1 MDFQEFCN
9 ELKSSLEKRMMKEVR
24 VFERKM
30 NNSVVTHGFYVVD
43 PDMSI
48 SSVLYFENWYKRF
61 QGGYDMETI
70 VNDIIKIIEED
81 RVTTAGNSIVANL
94 TNFQIVKNNI
104 IYCLVNYEKNKERLK
119 GYIYERFL
127 DLAKVY
133 YVNMTLTDRSMGK
146 VMIRKEMLRIWGV
159 NENIVKQCGEK
170 NTPEIYPVQCMCLQQ
185 NPLGD
190 ETDDEGKSLKMI
202 LVSNVTMHEGARV
215 MVYPDM
221 MKKLAEKE
229 QSNLFIIPSSVHEI
243 LVVPYSEGEV
253 ETLLSM
259 IKDVNSSCIDREEV
273 LSDSLYIYHRC
284 NDMISLA

>member
-9 ELKSSLEKRMMKEVR
+9 ELKSRIEEKMRKEVR

-61 QGGYDMETI
+61 QGGYDIETM

-81 RVTTAGNSIVANL
+81 KVTTDNSIVDNL
-94 TNFQIVKNNI
+94 TNFEIVKNNI
-104 IYCLVNYEKNKERLK
+104 IYGLVNYEKNKERLN
-119 GYIYERFL
+119 GYIYETFL

-133 YVNMTLTDRSMGK
+133 YVRIKLTDKSTGK

-159 NENIVKQCGEK
+159 DENIVKQCGEE
-170 NTPEIYPVQCMCLQQ
+170 NTPEIYPVQCLCLQQ

-190 ETDDEGKSLKMI
+190 ETDDEGKPLKMI
-202 LVSNVTMHEGARV
+202 SVSNVTMREGAGV

-229 QSNLFIIPSSVHEI
+229 QSDLFIIPSSVHEV
-243 LVVPYSEGEV
+243 LVVPYSEGEE

-273 LSDSLYIYHRC
+273 LSDSLYVYHRS
-284 NDMISLA
+284 NDLISLA

>member
-9 ELKSSLEKRMMKEVR
+9 ELKSRIEEKMRKEVR

-61 QGGYDMETI
+61 QGGYDMETM

-81 RVTTAGNSIVANL
+81 KVTTDNSIVDNL
-94 TNFQIVKNNI
+94 TNFEIVKNNI
-104 IYCLVNYEKNKERLK
+104 IYGLVNYETNKERLN
-119 GYIYERFL
+119 GYIYETFL

-133 YVNMTLTDRSMGK
+133 YVRIKLTDKSTGK

-159 NENIVKQCGEK
+159 DENIVKQCGEE
-170 NTPEIYPVQCMCLQQ
+170 NTPEIYPVQCLCLQQ

-190 ETDDEGKSLKMI
+190 ETDDEGKTLKMI
-202 LVSNVTMHEGARV
+202 SVSNVTMREGAGV

-229 QSNLFIIPSSVHEI
+229 QSDLFIIPSSVHEV
-243 LVVPYSEGEV
+243 LVVPYSEGEE

-273 LSDSLYIYHRC
+273 LSDSLYVYHRS

>member
-81 RVTTAGNSIVANL
+81 RVTTDNSIVDKL
-94 TNFQIVKNNI
+94 TNFEIVKNNI

-133 YVNMTLTDRSMGK
+133 YVNMTLTDKSMGK

-159 NENIVKQCGEK
+159 NENIVKQCGDE
-170 NTPEIYPVQCMCLQQ
+170 NTPRLYPVQCMCLQQ
-185 NPLGD
+185 NPLED
-190 ETDDEGKSLKMI
+190 ETDEGKSLKMI
-202 LVSNVTMHEGARV
+202 LVTNITMREGARV
-215 MVYPDM
+215 MAYPDM

-229 QSNLFIIPSSVHEI
+229 QSDLFIIPSSVHEV
-243 LVVPYSEGEV
+243 LVVPYSEGE
-253 ETLLSM
+253 EENLLSM
-259 IKDVNSSCIDREEV
+259 IKDVNSSCIGREEV
-273 LSDSLYIYHRC
+273 LSDSLYIYHRS
-284 NDMISLA
+284 NNMLSLA

>member
-9 ELKSSLEKRMMKEVR
+9 ELKSRIEEKMRKEVR

-48 SSVLYFENWYKRF
+48 SSILYFENWYKRF
-61 QGGYDMETI
+61 QGGYDMETM

-81 RVTTAGNSIVANL
+81 RVTTDNSIVDKL
-94 TNFQIVKNNI
+94 TNFEIVKNNI
-104 IYCLVNYEKNKERLK
+104 IYCLVNYETNKERLN
-119 GYIYERFL
+119 GYIYETFL

-133 YVNMTLTDRSMGK
+133 YVRIKLTDKSTGK

-159 NENIVKQCGEK
+159 DENIVKQCGDE
-170 NTPEIYPVQCMCLQQ
+170 NTPRLYPVQCLCLQQ

-190 ETDDEGKSLKMI
+190 ETDDEGKPLKMI
-202 LVSNVTMHEGARV
+202 SVSNVTMREGAGV

-229 QSNLFIIPSSVHEI
+229 QSDLFIIPSSVHEV
-243 LVVPYSEGEV
+243 LVVPYSEGEE

-273 LSDSLYIYHRC
+273 LSDSLYVYHRS

>member
-9 ELKSSLEKRMMKEVR
+9 ELKNRIEVKMRKEVR

-30 NNSVVTHGFYVVD
+30 NNSVVIHGFYVVD

-61 QGGYDMETI
+61 QGGYDMETM
-70 VNDIIKIIEED
+70 VNDITKIIEED
-81 RVTTAGNSIVANL
+81 KVTTDNSIVDNL
-94 TNFQIVKNNI
+94 TNFEIVKNNI
-104 IYCLVNYEKNKERLK
+104 IYGLVNYEKNKERLN
-119 GYIYERFL
+119 GYIYETFL

-133 YVNMTLTDRSMGK
+133 YVRIKLTDKSTGK

-159 NENIVKQCGEK
+159 NENIVKQCGEE
-170 NTPEIYPVQCMCLQQ
+170 NTPEIYPVQCLCLQQ

-190 ETDDEGKSLKMI
+190 ETDDEGKPLKMI
-202 LVSNVTMHEGARV
+202 SVSNVTMREGAGV

-229 QSNLFIIPSSVHEI
+229 QSDLFIIPSSVHEV
-243 LVVPYSEGEV
+243 LVVPYSDGEE
-253 ETLLSM
+253 ETLLKM

-273 LSDSLYIYHRC
+273 LSDSLYVYHRS

>member
-1 MDFQEFCN
+1 MEFQEFCN
-9 ELKSSLEKRMMKEVR
+9 ELKHRIEEKMGKEIR

-30 NNSVVTHGFYVVD
+30 NNSVVTHGFQVVD
-43 PDMSI
+43 PDKSVA
-48 SSVLYFENWYKRF
+48 SVLYFENWYKRF
-61 QGGYDMETI
+61 QEGYAMGTL
-70 VNDIIKIIEED
+70 VNVIIKIIEED
-81 RVTTAGNSIVANL
+81 RVTADNSIVDNL
-94 TNFQIVKNNI
+94 MNFGIVKNNI
-104 IYCLVNYEKNKERLK
+104 IYCLVNYEMNKERLN

-229 QSNLFIIPSSVHEI
+229 QSDLFIIPSSVHEI

-273 LSDSLYIYHRC
+273 LSDSLYIYII
-284 NDMISLA
+284 DATI

>member
-1 MDFQEFCN
+1 MDFQEFCK
-9 ELKSSLEKRMMKEVR
+9 ELKHRIEEKMGKEVK

-48 SSVLYFENWYKRF
+48 SSILYFENWYKRF

-81 RVTTAGNSIVANL
+81 RVTTAGNSIVDNL
-94 TNFQIVKNNI
+94 TNFGIVKNNI
-104 IYCLVNYEKNKERLK
+104 IYCLVNYEMNKERLN

-146 VMIRKEMLRIWGV
+146 VMIRKEMLRIWDV
-159 NENIVKQCGEK
+159 SAEEVKQCGDE
-170 NTPEIYPVQCMCLQQ
+170 NTPRLYPVQCLNLQQ
-185 NPLGD
+185 NSLGD

-202 LVSNVTMHEGARV
+202 LVSNVTMHEGAGV
-215 MVYPDM
+215 MVYPDV
-221 MKKLAEKE
+221 MKKLAD
-229 QSNLFIIPSSVHEI
+229 LFIIPSSVHEV
-243 LVVPYSEGEV
+243 LVVPYSEGEE

-259 IKDVNSSCIDREEV
+259 IKDVNSSDIKRDAV
-273 LSDSLYIYHRC
+273 LSNSLYVYQRSRNI
-284 NDMISLA
+284 ISLA